1 MLKAF
6 RGMQRL
12 CGLLHLQ
19 CASIPLVQAPPVRLA
34 NHEQNTIQHRDLLAH
49 KCTRVL
55 QPCPRCL
62 APAIPCCAAFFRGSF
77 QLKPSGTSQPLQE
90 PASTWGICRL
100 QVELESNDC
109 VVFVGESEKPHGH
122 LDNIYIFIYIYIYI
136 SLQIVGL
143 CISNCI
149 VSTYVTYKW
158 SNGIYMANPKPPD
171 RDGDPWRTPLMW
183 TGTWSHCRC
192 CTVALGAATFIVDFP
207 CLCKFHEEQM
217 VKRTVK
223 LCYYSI

>member
-1 MLKAF
+1 MPCACNSL
-6 RGMQRL
+6 L
-12 CGLLHLQ
+12 C
-19 CASIPLVQAPPVRLA
+19 SFFPRKFPT
-34 NHEQNTIQHRDLLAH
+34 ETIRYFPTTTGTSFNMRDLP
-49 KCTRVL
+49 T
-55 QPCPRCL
+55 
-62 APAIPCCAAFFRGSF
+62 
-77 QLKPSGTSQPLQE
+77 PSGTWVEWLRCF
-90 PASTWGICRL
+90 CRRIRKTSWTPG
-100 QVELESNDC
+100 Q
-109 VVFVGESEKPHGH
+109 H
-122 LDNIYIFIYIYIYI
+122 LYIHIYIYI